1 MIGDMPSETI
11 SKIHLVDLAGRLV
24 YYTAFKVAEHSFA
37 VSEYMSFAKLWQET
51 GCCSQ
56 AETWKVGNILMKDFE

>member
-1 MIGDMPSETI
+1 MYTS
-11 SKIHLVDLAGRLV
+11 LAFYAQFRI
-24 YYTAFKVAEHSFA
+24 FKVAEHSFA

-56 AETWKVGNILMKDFE
+56 AESWKVGNILMKDFE